1 MWERRLAAYLLALV
15 ATAAAALLRGLLS
28 RWLGFE
34 LPYITFFGSVMVAAW
49 FGGWRPGILA
59 TALGATVAAIW
70 FIEPGV
76 IAPWLRAADVIG
88 LVLFVAIGALI
99 SAASEQLHRARR
111 QIEQQH
117 RVLAREARARADA
130 EQGATSERR
139 VADRAQM
146 LLAAVVESSDD
157 AILTKSLD
165 GHILSWNAGAERMFG
180 YTAADVVGAA
190 VTRLVPRHRQDE
202 EAQLLRRVSQGE
214 PVASFETERL
224 DRDGRVFDVSITLS
238 PIRDD
243 TGQIVGA
250 SSIVRDMT
258 ARKALE
264 ASLREADRRK
274 DDFLAVLAH
283 ELRNPLSPIRNSAAL
298 LRLGGATDPVTARAA
313 AIIDRQAQHMAR
325 LLDDLLDV
333 SRITRDRLE
342 LRCVPVTLAEV
353 LDVATETV
361 RPAVE
366 AAHQTVSLAL
376 PDTPVHLNGDPVR
389 LAQVFANVLS
399 NASKYSDRG
408 GEIRVAAAVT
418 GAEVTVAIT
427 DDGIG
432 IAAEVLPL
440 VFEMFSQASQ
450 AIGRSQ
456 GGLGIGLALVKGVVE
471 LHGGRVGAASA
482 GPGQGSCFSVTLP
495 LASAS
500 TSAEPVAPVPDE
512 SRAVRRVLVVD
523 DNRDGADSLA
533 RLLAAQGHDVRTVY
547 DGAAAIVEAGRFHPH
562 AVLLD
567 LGMPGM
573 DGLETARRLRAAPV
587 NGAMR
592 LVAVTGWGQER
603 DRARTRE
610 AGFDGHLVKPV
621 NPADLEAEIQ
631 SAPGHVVH

>member
-1 MWERRLAAYLLALV
+1 MWERRLAAYLLAVV

-28 RWLGFE
+28 RWLGYE
-34 LPYITFFGSVMVAAW
+34 LPYITFFGAIMVAAW
-49 FGGWRPGILA
+49 YGGWRPGILA
-59 TALGATVAAIW
+59 TALSALTTFVW
-70 FIEPGV
+70 FIDPAAPG
-76 IAPWLRAADVIG
+76 LRTGDLIG
-88 LVLFVAIGALI
+88 LLLFGLIGALV
-99 SAASEQLHRARR
+99 SAASEQLHGARR

-117 RVLAREARARADA
+117 RVLAREAQARADA

-139 VADRAQM
+139 VADRAQT
-146 LLAAVVESSDD
+146 LLAAVVESTED

-165 GHILSWNAGAERMFG
+165 GGILSWNAGAERMFG
-180 YTAADVVGAA
+180 YGAEQVVGGP
-190 VTRLVPRHRQDE
+190 VTRLVPLHRQDE
-202 EAQLLRRVSQGE
+202 EGELLRRVSQGE
-214 PVASFETERL
+214 RVASFETERL
-224 DRDGRVFDVSITLS
+224 HRDGRVFDVSVTLS

-258 ARKALE
+258 ARKAFE

-313 AIIDRQAQHMAR
+313 AVIERQAQHMAR

-342 LRCVPVTLAEV
+342 LRRVPVTLAEV
-353 LDVATETV
+353 LDAAGETV
-361 RPAVE
+361 RPALD
-366 AAHQTVSLAL
+366 ALHQTLSLTV
-376 PDTPVHLNGDPVR
+376 PGSPVHLNGDPVR

-399 NASKYSDRG
+399 NASKYSERG
-408 GEIRVAAAVT
+408 GEIRVVAAVT
-418 GAEVTVAIT
+418 GAEVAVEVA

-432 IAAEVLPL
+432 IPSEMLPL

-456 GGLGIGLALVKGVVE
+456 GGLGIGLALVKGLVA
-471 LHGGRVGAASA
+471 LHGGRVAAASA
-482 GPGQGSCFSVTLP
+482 GTGHGSRFTVTLP
-495 LASAS
+495 VVATA
-500 TSAEPVAPVPDE
+500 APV
-512 SRAVRRVLVVD
+512 SRVVVAGAAVRSARRVLVVD

-533 RLLAAQGHDVRTVY
+533 QLLQAQGHDVRTAY
-547 DGAAAIVEAGRFHPH
+547 DGASAIAEAGRFHPQ

-567 LGMPGM
+567 LGMPGL
-573 DGLETARRLRAAPV
+573 DGLETARRLRAAQP
-587 NGAMR
+587 AEPLL

-603 DRARTRE
+603 DRRQTRE

-621 NPADLEAEIQ
+621 DLTDLEALMQ
-631 SAPGHVVH
+631 SAPV

>member
-15 ATAAAALLRGLLS
+15 ATAAAGLLRGLLS

-34 LPYITFFGSVMVAAW
+34 LPYITFFGAIMVAAW
-49 FGGWRPGILA
+49 YGGWRPGILA
-59 TALGATVAAIW
+59 TALSAAATVIW
-70 FIEPGV
+70 FIHPDTPG
-76 IAPWLRAADVIG
+76 LRTGDVIG
-88 LVLFVAIGALI
+88 LVIFVLIGALI
-99 SAASEQLHRARR
+99 SAASEQLHRARHL
-111 QIEQQH
+111 IEQQN
-117 RVLAREARARADA
+117 RVLAREAQARADA

-146 LLAAVVESSDD
+146 LLAAVVESTDD
-157 AILTKSLD
+157 AVLTKSVD
-165 GHILSWNAGAERMFG
+165 GRIVSWNAGAERMFG
-180 YTAADVVGAA
+180 YPAADIVGAA
-190 VTRLVPRHRQDE
+190 VTDLVPRHRQEE
-202 EAQLLRRVSQGE
+202 EAQLLRRVSEGE
-214 PVASFETERL
+214 RVASFETERL
-224 DRDGRVFDVSITLS
+224 DRDGRVFDVSVTLS

-243 TGQIVGA
+243 TGRIVGA

-313 AIIDRQAQHMAR
+313 AIIERQAQHMAR

-342 LRCVPVTLAEV
+342 LRRVPVTLAEV
-353 LDVATETV
+353 LDTACETV
-361 RPAVE
+361 RPALD
-366 AAHQTVSLAL
+366 ASLQTVSLSL
-376 PDTPVHLNGDPVR
+376 PGSPVHLNGDPVR

-399 NASKYSDRG
+399 NASKYSERG
-408 GEIRVAAAVT
+408 GEIRVAAAVH
-418 GAEVTVAIT
+418 GAEVRVEIA

-432 IAAEVLPL
+432 IAPDVLPH

-456 GGLGIGLALVKGVVE
+456 GGLGIGLALVKGLVE
-471 LHGGRVGAASA
+471 LHGGRVAAASA
-482 GPGQGSCFSVTLP
+482 GPGHGSLFTVTLP
-495 LASAS
+495 VVATASLAAR
-500 TSAEPVAPVPDE
+500 TIAPGARECP
-512 SRAVRRVLVVD
+512 VRRVLVVD

-533 RLLAAQGHDVRTVY
+533 QLLQAHGHDVRTAY
-547 DGAAAIVEAGRFHPH
+547 DGASAIAEVARFHPQ

-567 LGMPGM
+567 LGMPGL
-573 DGLETARRLRAAPV
+573 DGLETARRLRASQSADPLL
-587 NGAMR
+587 
-592 LVAVTGWGQER
+592 LVAVTGWGQAR
-603 DRARTRE
+603 DRSKTRD

-621 NPADLEAEIQ
+621 DLADLDALMQ
-631 SAPGHVVH
+631 AAPA